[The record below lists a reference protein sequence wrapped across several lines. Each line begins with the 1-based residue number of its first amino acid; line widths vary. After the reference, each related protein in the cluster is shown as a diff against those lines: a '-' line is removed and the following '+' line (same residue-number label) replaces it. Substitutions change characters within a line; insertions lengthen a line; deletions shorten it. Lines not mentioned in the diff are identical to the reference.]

1 MSDVEK
7 GKAGPRPW
15 LRRAFDEILQGGG
28 RLERLW
34 EELTGSGRRAWLHEI
49 VERTH
54 GADALYEHQAGADVR
69 DTQNRGPG
77 HLTSTRAEWN
87 AFVETTL
94 HSHR

>member
-1 MSDVEK
+1 M
-7 GKAGPRPW
+7 
-15 LRRAFDEILQGGG
+15 
-28 RLERLW
+28 
-34 EELTGSGRRAWLHEI
+34 HEI
-49 VERTH
+49 AERTH